1 MTVQTSRSPGAAI
14 RLAAATAHFAAA
26 PREAWLIVALLFLFM
41 VINFADKAVVGI
53 AAVPIMDELSLG
65 PREFGLLGSSFFL
78 LFAVSAVVTGFIV
91 NRVETRWALLV
102 MGLVWA
108 LTQFPILGNAGFSP
122 LIPPRIPLRPRA
134 RPPYPL

>member
-14 RLAAATAHFAAA
+14 RLAAATAPHAAV
-26 PREAWLIVALLFLFM
+26 PRQAWLMVALLFLFM

-53 AAVPIMDELSLG
+53 AAVPIMDELHLG

-78 LFAVSAVVTGFIV
+78 LFAVSTIVTGFIV

-102 MGLVWA
+102 MGLVSA
-108 LTQFPILGNAGFSP
+108 FTPFPTPRNAGFSP
-122 LIPPRIPLRPRA
+122 ILPA
-134 RPPYPL
+134 R